1 MVRRT
6 TDTVGNDVETF
17 RIKYATYDF
26 NSIHN
31 GYTHQYENLELLSTK
46 KFSSNKAIWL
56 NSRNTMNVAFSN
68 RFRSLAVVSA
78 LH

>member
-46 KFSSNKAIWL
+46 KFSSNKAI
-56 NSRNTMNVAFSN
+56 
-68 RFRSLAVVSA
+68 
-78 LH
+78 